1 MTEDATPYGGHAPAN
16 YRTAELLKMLG
27 GRGTDRVP
35 AGWHTAE
42 QIRARSGVSLGYIHK
57 LIRDMRSKGLI
68 LEVRKFKV
76 PCDTRGPYPIQHY
89 LLSNECASSLGLTPQ
104 K

>member
-1 MTEDATPYGGHAPAN
+1 MTEDPTPYGGHAPVN

-27 GRGTDRVP
+27 GHGTDRVP
-35 AGWHTAE
+35 NGWHTAE
-42 QIRARSGVSLGYIHK
+42 QIRARTGVSIGYIHK

-76 PCDTRGPYPIQHY
+76 ACDTRGPYPIQHY
-89 LLSNECASSLGLTPQ
+89 RLSPELAASLALTPTD
-104 K
+104 

>member
-1 MTEDATPYGGHAPAN
+1 MTEDPTPYGGTAPAN
-16 YRTAELLKMLG
+16 YRTAELLAMLG

-35 AGWHTAE
+35 TGWYTAE

-57 LIRDMRSKGLI
+57 LIRDMRAKGLI

-89 LLSNECASSLGLTPQ
+89 RLSRELAASLALTPTD
-104 K
+104 